1 MPASA
6 TRLWTSNFL
15 SISFIISSRP
25 MNFASLSNGTVK
37 STVCGRDGR
46 SDEVVDPKSI
56 RLKTFKYKGNRNPKL
71 FETARQTHNAYTI
84 ANTKVLFEGI

>member
-1 MPASA
+1 
-6 TRLWTSNFL
+6 
-15 SISFIISSRP
+15 